1 MRTHIEENQK
11 CNINTYY
18 KKKLRLNLKNLSG
31 GLNLS
36 RGLVPLKIVSNVSRF
51 KPSLNLKR
59 IWRNLADLSR
69 SSNSL
74 NSASEEKKYLHEAF
88 FGGQQTPGVEGAR

>member
-1 MRTHIEENQK
+1 MRKIKSVTLTHI
-11 CNINTYY
+11 I
-18 KKKLRLNLKNLSG
+18 KKLRLNLKNLSG
-31 GLNLS
+31 GFNLS
-36 RGLVPLKIVSNVSRF
+36 RSLVPLKIVSNVSRF
-51 KPSLNLKR
+51 KPSLNLNR
-59 IWRNLADLSR
+59 VLADLSR